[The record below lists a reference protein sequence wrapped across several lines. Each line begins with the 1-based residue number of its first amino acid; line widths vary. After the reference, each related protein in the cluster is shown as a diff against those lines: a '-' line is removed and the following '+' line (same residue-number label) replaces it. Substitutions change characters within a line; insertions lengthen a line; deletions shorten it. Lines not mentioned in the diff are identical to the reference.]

1 MEIFQI
7 VGFAIVATVLA
18 IVIKKQKPEIAIQLS
33 LVTGVIIFILLLD
46 KIRVVLY
53 VLEELA
59 NRSNVNVFYMTTLL
73 KIIGVAYIAEFGAQV
88 CRDAGESAIASKV
101 EFAAKI
107 LIMVLAIPIIIAIM
121 DSVMRLIP

>member
-59 NRSNVNVFYMTTLL
+59 NQANVNVFYMTTLL